1 MPIPTFKAAEVH
13 AEASF
18 DPGTQR
24 YTYRYTVSNPASN
37 TGEIWD
43 IQLDVTTH
51 VSPSYR
57 SPAFNSSGLTIQ
69 KGGVGQE
76 PFDKEVADLSPLA
89 LPAGMTIVAFGQQAP
104 RGWNGG
110 LMRNGFA
117 YFFSGEPADHIL
129 PGQTLSGFALL
140 SPGMPTIRKM
150 EVHPKWT
157 YVVKDLEVVDADE
170 LVAATKVEE
179 NLTVH
184 TSTLGPSAQIPGTS
198 PH

>member
-1 MPIPTFKAAEVH
+1 MAKWLTVLVLVTWLPTAPGFGQVGLMPIPTFKAAEVH

-51 VSPSYR
+51 VSPSSR

-76 PFDKEVADLSPLA
+76 P
-89 LPAGMTIVAFGQQAP
+89 
-104 RGWNGG
+104 
-110 LMRNGFA
+110 
-117 YFFSGEPADHIL
+117 
-129 PGQTLSGFALL
+129 
-140 SPGMPTIRKM
+140 
-150 EVHPKWT
+150 
-157 YVVKDLEVVDADE
+157 
-170 LVAATKVEE
+170 
-179 NLTVH
+179 
-184 TSTLGPSAQIPGTS
+184 
-198 PH
+198 